1 MWIGSA
7 QKSNL
12 LSQTGQPVPPPQVR
26 KGEQYTVTLNIF
38 LRSGLPDETYVQQP
52 SVGVVAPNSRVE
64 ALDLPV
70 SFERPTGQQYWLK
83 VRVVTSVSLPT
94 VYFQYTAA
102 PKVTAPAQALSQKL
116 KAIGYKLP
124 GEERVEAAQ
133 GKREVRYFYPQ
144 DKDDAE
150 KLAQDTTKRC
160 RISDSPRSRR
170 WRPARCWI
178 SPARRT
184 RPACSNCGS
193 T

>member
-1 MWIGSA
+1 M
-7 QKSNL
+7 
-12 LSQTGQPVPPPQVR
+12 
-26 KGEQYTVTLNIF
+26 
-38 LRSGLPDETYVQQP
+38 QQP

-70 SFERPTGQQYWLK
+70 PFERPTGQQYWLK
-83 VRVVTSVSLPT
+83 VRVVTSAGLPT

-102 PKVTAPAQALSQKL
+102 PKVTAPAQALTQKL
-116 KAIGYKLP
+116 RALGYKLP

-150 KLAQDTTKRC
+150 KLAQDTTNALPNLG
-160 RISDSPRSRR
+160 SPRSRR
-170 WRPARCWI
+170 WRPARCGF
-178 SPARRT
+178 SPVRRT